1 MTANLSTTYLGLDL
15 PNPIIASSS
24 PLTENLESLK
34 RLEAAGASA
43 VVLPSLY
50 EEQIEHEAMEVQR
63 LYDYGSE
70 SFAEALSGYFP
81 EMEDYN
87 TQTEAYLRHV
97 TDARAA
103 LSIPVIAS
111 LNGTTRGGWTHYA
124 ARLQEAGAHALE
136 LNIFLIPT
144 DPYATGADIEK
155 RYLDLV
161 SAVRAEV
168 TIPLAVKIGPYFSS
182 TAHMA
187 RQLVDAGADG
197 LVLFNRF
204 YQPDIDLDELRVV
217 PNLRLSDSDELRL
230 PLRWLAIL
238 CGKVNCDLA
247 VTTGVHTSEDALK
260 AVLVGANAV
269 MMASALLQDGPQK
282 VTEVLGGMSRW
293 LDDHDYVS
301 LEQMRGSMCLQS
313 APNPDAFIRANY
325 MKMLVTY
332 TSPVA

>member
-293 LDDHDYVS
+293 LDDHDYLS

>member
-1 MTANLSTTYLGLDL
+1 
-15 PNPIIASSS
+15 
-24 PLTENLESLK
+24 
-34 RLEAAGASA
+34 
-43 VVLPSLY
+43 LPSLY

-144 DPYATGADIEK
+144 GADIEK

-161 SAVRAEV
+161 AAVRAEV

-238 CGKVNCDLA
+238 CGEVNCDLA
-247 VTTGVHTSEDALK
+247 VTTGVHSSEDALK

-282 VTEVLGGMSRW
+282 VTEVLDGMSRW

-301 LEQMRGSMCLQS
+301 LRQMRGSMCLQS

>member
-144 DPYATGADIEK
+144 DPYATGVDIEK

>member
-1 MTANLSTTYLGLDL
+1 MTADLRTTYLGLDL
-15 PNPIIASSS
+15 PNPIVASSS

-34 RLEAAGASA
+34 RLEAAGVSA
-43 VVLPSLY
+43 VVLPSLF

-97 TDARAA
+97 TEARDV

-124 ARLQEAGAHALE
+124 ARLQEAGASALE
-136 LNIFLIPT
+136 LNIYLIPT

-182 TAHMA
+182 TVHMA
-187 RQLVDAGADG
+187 RQLVDAGANG

-204 YQPDIDLDELRVV
+204 YQPDIDLEELRVV

-238 CGKVNCDLA
+238 CGKANCDLA
-247 VTTGVHTSEDALK
+247 VTTGVHTAEDALK

-269 MMASALLQDGPQK
+269 MMASALLQEGPEK
-282 VTEVLGGMSRW
+282 VTDVLQGMSQW
-293 LDDHDYVS
+293 LDAHEYES

-332 TSPVA
+332 TSAVS